1 MTAQIGARRTLKL
14 TPEGFHG
21 TKRPHSPHGRV
32 RRRSP
37 SSRRLRARRAPS
49 GGLGASRGEGYE
61 TTLRLRKV
69 YAETLYVDDGATLDD
84 LREAVTTLEDM
95 HRIARRV
102 LGGAHPTTVGIEDTL
117 QDAQATLRARETPS
131 GNP

>member
-14 TPEGFHG
+14 TPEGFRG
-21 TKRPHSPHGRV
+21 TERPHPPHGQV

-37 SSRRLRARRAPS
+37 SRRRLCARRAPS

-84 LREAVTTLEDM
+84 LREAVTTLEDAD
-95 HRIARRV
+95 RIARRV
-102 LGGAHPTTVGIEDTL
+102 FGGAHPLTGWIGESL
-117 QDAQATLRARETPS
+117 QDARDAVERS
-131 GNP
+131 GG

>member
-69 YAETLYVDDGATLDD
+69 YAETLYKADGATRDD
-84 LREAVTTLEDM
+84 LREAVTTLEDAG
-95 HRIARRV
+95 RIAQRV
-102 LGGAHPTTVGIEDTL
+102 FGGAHPTTMKIEEGL
-117 QDAQATLRARETPS
+117 REARAALRARETP
-131 GNP
+131 PQA